1 MIYFR
6 SKVVYQDEELL
17 AFVVPKDLLDEK
29 VEFSSIMFDR
39 TDDVELHGLKISQDL
54 VKEVLSRQHK
64 ECEVEQVD
72 FIEIEKQLAG
82 CRFSREID
90 AYVKDNIDTRCSQKE
105 QMRIESL
112 KTTSKERIELT
123 ALVDTYN
130 KQGDEIRT
138 NLGLKIS

>member
-17 AFVVPKDLLDEK
+17 AFVVPNDLLDEK

-39 TDDVELHGLKISQDL
+39 TDDVELRGLKISQDL

-90 AYVKDNIDTRCSQKE
+90 NYFKDNIDTRCPQKE
-105 QMRIESL
+105 QTRIESL
-112 KTTSKERIELT
+112 KTTAKERIALT

-130 KQGDEIRT
+130 KQCDEIRL
-138 NLGLKIS
+138 NIGLIQ